1 MSLDQPQQNKMMTGA
16 PDKKEFHFSGD
27 GIWHNSAIVAETR
40 EEAEKLWHAAKQ
52 LIDTCNPH
60 RGSRHENGDRAIHT
74 RTRDHIRDTR
84 HVTILY
90 AGGIRAENQRE

>member
-52 LIDTCNPH
+52 LINPAIPAVEVDTKT
-60 RGSRHENGDRAIHT
+60 AIEQST
-74 RTRDHIRDTR
+74 PAPEITSETPA
-84 HVTILY
+84 T
-90 AGGIRAENQRE
+90 